1 MNQKKYRF
9 LLALLTIVCVTLAC
23 GIDLTGE
30 SNPEATVNA
39 LSTSIVQ
46 TANAAVDDDNA
57 DTNTDLQAAQA
68 EATQR
73 SQSIEATQTIVAA
86 SRDEGQ
92 EATLAAAAPVTAELP
107 LFGVTSDNGH
117 VGWMHSP
124 VTLDIDGY
132 MQHDYANDYM
142 HIIARDFVIAAD
154 ITWDTEY
161 GTSGCGFMLRS
172 DGNEKLPNQY
182 MVIIT
187 RGGNG
192 HVFFTAIAD
201 GELANAQDFYAGLTD
216 RSFDWKNGATNQLV
230 IVGRGPILEIYT
242 NGVKVGEVDTTQPP
256 PAPVIP
262 AAPQPPTDQT
272 DLGAAAQYAEQL
284 KQYQETVEKI
294 QSNYSLAAFNFET
307 KDAVFDEGFVAMLA
321 VAESGRTVCKFDDVW
336 LWLIDGE

>member
-1 MNQKKYRF
+1 MNQNKYRF
-9 LLALLTIVCVTLAC
+9 LLALLTIISVTLAC
-23 GIDLTGE
+23 SIDLTGD

-46 TANAAVDDDNA
+46 TANAAAEDGDN
-57 DTNTDLQAAQA
+57 DTNTDLQVAQA

-73 SQSIEATQTIVAA
+73 SQSIESTQTVVAA

-92 EATLAAAAPVTAELP
+92 EATLSAAAPVMAELS
-107 LFGVTSDNGH
+107 LFGVNSDNGH

-154 ITWDTEY
+154 ITWETDY

-201 GELANAQDFYAGLTD
+201 GELANAQDFYAGLMD
-216 RSFDWKNGATNQLV
+216 RSFDWKNGSTNQLV

-242 NGVKVGEVDTTQPP
+242 NGIKVGQVDTTQPP

-262 AAPQPPTDQT
+262 AAPQQPADKT

-321 VAESGRTVCKFDDVW
+321 VAESGRTVCKFDDAW
-336 LWLIDGE
+336 LWLIEEE